1 MSTEPEAPRDSAG
14 RMIVSGLLV
23 LLGIA
28 GLLAS
33 LCGGFFTLLAI
44 SEWRAGIFVIGIALP
59 SLLVGGLVAW
69 ACFRAVGRR
78 HRTGPFEDEAATGD
92 ADDASTPAGPNRED

>member
-1 MSTEPEAPRDSAG
+1 MSQPPEPPRDSAG

-23 LLGIA
+23 LIGIA

-33 LCGGFFTLLAI
+33 LCGGMFTLMAFSSDGGMAFMLT
-44 SEWRAGIFVIGIALP
+44 IALP
-59 SLLVGGLVAW
+59 SLVIGGLVAW

-78 HRTGPFEDEAATGD
+78 HR
-92 ADDASTPAGPNRED
+92 STPPVEDAEP

>member
-1 MSTEPEAPRDSAG
+1 MSQPPEPPRESAG

-23 LLGIA
+23 LIGIA

-33 LCGGFFTLLAI
+33 LCGGMFTLMSFSSDGGMAFMLAI
-44 SEWRAGIFVIGIALP
+44 SLP

-78 HRTGPFEDEAATGD
+78 HR
-92 ADDASTPAGPNRED
+92 STPAVEDVEH

>member
-1 MSTEPEAPRDSAG
+1 MNTPSEPPRDGAG

-23 LLGIA
+23 LLGVA

-33 LCGGFFTLLAI
+33 LCGGMFTLMGLTSGGGGAVILA
-44 SEWRAGIFVIGIALP
+44 IALP
-59 SLLVGGLVAW
+59 SLVIGGVVAW

-78 HRTGPFEDEAATGD
+78 HRSGPFADEGTPGE
-92 ADDASTPAGPNRED
+92 ADGASTRAGTPRED

>member
-1 MSTEPEAPRDSAG
+1 MSTDPEVPRDGAG
-14 RMIVSGLLV
+14 RMFVSGLLV

-33 LCGGFFTLLAI
+33 LCGGFFTLMAI
-44 SEWRAGIFVIGIALP
+44 ADWRAGSVVIGIALP

-69 ACFRAVGRR
+69 VCFRAVGRR
-78 HRTGPFEDEAATGD
+78 HRTGPFEDEAVAGD
-92 ADDASTPAGPNRED
+92 ADDASTPASPNRED

>member
-1 MSTEPEAPRDSAG
+1 MSQPPEPPRDSAG

-23 LLGIA
+23 LIGIA

-33 LCGGFFTLLAI
+33 LCGGIFTLSALTGDGGMA
-44 SEWRAGIFVIGIALP
+44 FMLTIALP
-59 SLLVGGLVAW
+59 SLLIGGLVAW

-78 HRTGPFEDEAATGD
+78 HR
-92 ADDASTPAGPNRED
+92 STPAVEDAEP